1 MTASL
6 PRRLNALV
14 LASILVA
21 PCGLNLQAAN
31 TVGAQGSAEEAR
43 QAQPGSLEARVALV
57 RSLIASGN
65 SSRAQTEIALL
76 LQQAP
81 EVAIVH
87 ALSGM
92 HQARVNNP
100 NAARL
105 AFERALGLSAGLLE
119 AVSGLTYL
127 DLSAGDTA
135 AAITRLEGEIARQ
148 PDNPN
153 LFVLLSR
160 SHSAAGD
167 PTKQEEAL
175 RSAVSV
181 DPGFATGYTMLADL
195 YVKQRRLDE
204 ARAEYEAIAKRD
216 PSNVMAV
223 TMVGLLLEQQGKRDE
238 AIKAYER
245 VVKGGGNSPVA
256 ENNLA
261 FMYAEHGMNLDV
273 ALELATSA
281 KQRMPDDPSVDDT
294 IGWIYYQK
302 GLPELAIKPLESAL
316 KQLPNN
322 AELLVHLG
330 LTYAKLGEKAKA
342 RETLQRA
349 LKLDPRVV
357 GGDEAKRVLASLSQ

>member
-1 MTASL
+1 MPHS
-6 PRRLNALV
+6 RLNV
-14 LASILVA
+14 LMLATILVSS
-21 PCGLNLQAAN
+21 CRLDLQAGN
-31 TVGAQGSAEEAR
+31 TAAAHGFAVEA
-43 QAQPGSLEARVALV
+43 QAQPGSLEARIELV
-57 RSLIASGN
+57 RRLIASGN
-65 SSRAQTEIALL
+65 SSRAQAEIALL

-100 NAARL
+100 NGARL
-105 AFERALGLSAGLLE
+105 AFERALELSPGLLE

-127 DLSAGDTA
+127 DLSARDAA
-135 AAITRLEGEIARQ
+135 AAIKRLEGEIARQ

-245 VVKGGGNSPVA
+245 VVKGANSPVA

-316 KQLPNN
+316 QQLPNN

>member
-1 MTASL
+1 MRPFPT
-6 PRRLNALV
+6 RGLNALV
-14 LASILVA
+14 LASILVST
-21 PCGLNLQAAN
+21 CRLNLHAGNHA
-31 TVGAQGSAEEAR
+31 GAQTLADAA
-43 QAQPGSLEARVALV
+43 QAQPGNLEARVALV

-65 SSRAQTEIALL
+65 SSRAQAEIALL

-81 EVAIVH
+81 EAAIVH

-92 HQARVNNP
+92 HQARVSNP

-105 AFERALGLSAGLLE
+105 AFERALELSPGLLE

-127 DLSAGDTA
+127 DLSARDAA

-160 SHSAAGD
+160 AHSAAGD

-181 DPGFATGYTMLADL
+181 DPRFKTGYTMLASL
-195 YVKQRRLDE
+195 YVRQRRLDE

-245 VVKGGGNSPVA
+245 LVKGAENSPVA
-256 ENNLA
+256 ANNLA
-261 FMYAEHGMNLDV
+261 FMYAERGTNLDV
-273 ALELATSA
+273 ALQLAMSA
-281 KQRMPDDPSVDDT
+281 KQRMPNDPSVDDT
-294 IGWIYYQK
+294 IGWIYYK
-302 GLPELAIKPLESAL
+302 KNLPELAVKPLESAL
-316 KQLPNN
+316 EQLPNN
-322 AELLVHLG
+322 ADLLVHLG
-330 LTYAKLGEKAKA
+330 LTYAKLGEKEKA
-342 RETLQRA
+342 RQALERA
-349 LKLDPRVV
+349 LKLDSQVA